1 MYVYIIDKFLK
12 ILPDRNRDT
21 LIVPEVLEGRFS
33 F

>member
-1 MYVYIIDKFLK
+1 MYVYIIELLK

-21 LIVPEVLEGRFS
+21 LIVPEVLEERFS